1 MKGLQPGS
9 YFNGDSLEIPCSC
22 CRHSRR
28 LSAIRADVPAMSV
41 LMVDLARFSGAF
53 SVAGVQPIVSR
64 PVATAVGG
72 LLITLAEWVIA
83 SAKALAG
90 QAPFLLPHVPCFFAR
105 RLLMCGPGWLGGWR
119 HWVE

>member
-9 YFNGDSLEIPCSC
+9 YFNGDSVEIPCSC

-41 LMVDLARFSGAF
+41 LMVDLARFGGAF

-64 PVATAVGG
+64 PVATAGG
-72 LLITLAEWVIA
+72 LADHPRGVGQA

-90 QAPFLLPHVPCFFAR
+90 QAPLPPPSCAVFFCASAADVR
-105 RLLMCGPGWLGGWR
+105 PRLAGRLAGLG
-119 HWVE
+119 